1 MNETP
6 DKTPQQDVDAPF
18 YSVRELRRRVKDGT
32 FKEILDDWKWIFSYS
47 KRYWWA
53 IVFYTLVGIF
63 STSLSLVS
71 SILAKEM
78 IDIIVGHKTSMLWLL
93 ALIMV
98 GSSMF
103 SMVFEN
109 LLGRISL
116 KIGIRIGND
125 IRADI
130 FSKIVDS
137 DWSALNQ
144 YQSGDIVN
152 RFNNDVN
159 TIGSNAV
166 SWLPTIVISVYR
178 FAATFLVLAHYDLLI
193 AVFSLAMAPA
203 LLLASRIVISKQRY
217 YGKKFREQ
225 SSRFMSFEV
234 ETFYNLDAIK
244 SFGVTRQYEKKLD
257 EQLED
262 IKKVTLDYNRFTI
275 RTNLFMGL
283 AGTAVAMLTFGY
295 CLYRLWSGDITFGTM
310 NLFLQQSNGLSAA
323 FRKLVGIVPGFL
335 NSSISAHRVRELVEI
350 PKEVHLI
357 ETDEFAEKAA
367 DGYTLE
373 LRDLTFG
380 YVEGTDVVRDSHLIA
395 RPGEIVALVGAS
407 GEGKTTLI
415 RLLLALVHPQK
426 GEAVIRAADGT
437 ELPLNADTRKLISF
451 VPQGYNVLSGT
462 IEENLRLGKE
472 DATEEEMIRALKLA
486 CAWEFV
492 EKLPKG
498 LQTSVGR
505 RGKGISEGQAQRLS
519 VARALLR
526 DAPILLLDEATAALD
541 VGTERRLL
549 KNLMEASPNKT
560 CIVTTHRPSVLNLCK
575 RVYRVMGK
583 TVTELDEE
591 TSARMA
597 MDF

>member
-1 MNETP
+1 MNENAEKSP
-6 DKTPQQDVDAPF
+6 VQDVDKPF
-18 YSVRELRRRVKDGT
+18 YSVRELRRRMKDGT
-32 FKEILDDWKWIFSYS
+32 FREIVDDWKWIFSYS

-53 IVFYTLVGIF
+53 IAFYIITGIL

-93 ALIMV
+93 FLIMV

-137 DWSALNQ
+137 DWSALNK

-159 TIGSNAV
+159 TIGTNAV
-166 SWLPTIVISVYR
+166 NWLPTIIISLYR
-178 FAATFLVLAHYDLLI
+178 FAATFLLLAHYDMLI
-193 AVFSLAMAPA
+193 AVFSLAMAPV
-203 LLLASRIVISKQRY
+203 LLLASRIVIRKQRY

-262 IKKVTLDYNRFTI
+262 IKKVSLDFNRFTI
-275 RTNLFMGL
+275 RTNLFMGVS
-283 AGTAVAMLTFGY
+283 GTMVAMSIFGY
-295 CLYRLWSGDITFGTM
+295 CLYRLWHGAITFGTM
-310 NLFLQQSNGLSAA
+310 TLFLQQSNSLSSA
-323 FRKLVGIVPGFL
+323 FRKLVGIIPGFL

-350 PKEVHLI
+350 PKEVHLL
-357 ETDEFAEKAA
+357 ETDELKEKAA
-367 DGYTLE
+367 DGFTLE
-373 LRDLTFG
+373 LRDLTYG

-437 ELPLNADTRKLISF
+437 ELPLNADTRQLISF

-492 EKLPKG
+492 EKLPQG
-498 LQTSVGR
+498 LQSSVGR
-505 RGKGISEGQAQRLS
+505 RGKGLSEGQAQRLS
-519 VARALLR
+519 IARALLR
-526 DAPILLLDEATAALD
+526 DAPILLLDEATSALD

-549 KNLMEASPNKT
+549 KNLMEAAPNKT
-560 CIVTTHRPSVLNLCK
+560 CVVTTHRPSVLNLCK
-575 RVYRVMGK
+575 RVYRVMDK

>member
-1 MNETP
+1 MNDNPETAR
-6 DKTPQQDVDAPF
+6 QDVDAPF

-47 KRYWWA
+47 RRYWWA

-63 STSLSLVS
+63 STSLGLVS
-71 SILAKEM
+71 SVLASKM
-78 IDIIVGHKTSMLWLL
+78 IDIIVGRQISKLWLL
-93 ALIMV
+93 AVIMV

-137 DWSALNQ
+137 DWSALNK

-178 FAATFLVLAHYDLLI
+178 FVATFLVLAHYDLLI

-203 LLLASRIVISKQRY
+203 LLLASRIVISKQRW

-225 SSRFMSFEV
+225 SSKFMSFEV

-257 EQLED
+257 DQLED

-310 NLFLQQSNGLSAA
+310 NLFLQQSNGLSSA
-323 FRKLVGIVPGFL
+323 FRKLVGIIPGFL

-357 ETDEFAEKAA
+357 ETDEFAEKA
-367 DGYTLE
+367 DEGFTLE

-380 YVEGTDVVRDSHLIA
+380 YVEGTDVIRDSHLIA

-415 RLLLALVHPQK
+415 RLLLALVHPQQ

-472 DATEEEMIRALKLA
+472 DATEAEMIRALELA

-492 EKLPKG
+492 QKMPNG
-498 LQTSVGR
+498 LQSAVGR
-505 RGKGISEGQAQRLS
+505 RGKGLSEGQAQRLS

-526 DAPILLLDEATAALD
+526 DAPILLLDEATSALD

-549 KNLMEASPNKT
+549 KNLMEAAPNKT

>member
-1 MNETP
+1 MNEHNESL
-6 DKTPQQDVDAPF
+6 DKQSADAPF
-18 YSVRELRRRVKDGT
+18 YSVRELRRRMKDGT
-32 FKEILDDWKWIFSYS
+32 FREILDDWRWIFSYS

-53 IVFYTLVGIF
+53 IVFYTLVGIV
-63 STSLSLVS
+63 STSLGLVS

-78 IDIIVGHKTSMLWLL
+78 IDIIVGHRSSMLWLL
-93 ALIMV
+93 FLIMV

-103 SMVFEN
+103 SLVFEN

-137 DWSALNQ
+137 DWSALNK

-159 TIGSNAV
+159 TIGTNAV
-166 SWLPTIVISVYR
+166 SWLPTIVISIYR
-178 FAATFLVLAHYDLLI
+178 FAATFLLLAHYDLLI
-193 AVFSLAMAPA
+193 AVFSMAMAPV
-203 LLLASRIVISKQRY
+203 LLLASRVVIRKQRW

-225 SSRFMSFEV
+225 SSQFMSFEV

-244 SFGVTRQYEKKLD
+244 SFGVTGQYEKKLD
-257 EQLED
+257 GQLED

-275 RTNLFMGL
+275 RTNLFMGMS
-283 AGTAVAMLTFGY
+283 GTVVAMSIFGY
-295 CLYRLWSGDITFGTM
+295 CLYRLWNGAITFGTM
-310 NLFLQQSNGLSAA
+310 TLFLQQSNSLSAA
-323 FRKLVGIVPGFL
+323 FRKLVGIIPGFL
-335 NSSISAHRVRELVEI
+335 NSSVSAHRVRELVEI
-350 PKEVHLI
+350 PKEIHLL
-357 ETDEFAEKAA
+357 ETDELKDKAA
-367 DGYTLE
+367 EGFVLE

-380 YVEGTDVVRDSHLIA
+380 YVEGTDVIRDSHLIA

-415 RLLLALVHPQK
+415 RLLLALVRPRK

-437 ELPLNADTRKLISF
+437 ELPLNADTRELISF

-472 DATEEEMIRALKLA
+472 DASEEEMIRALELA

-492 EKLPKG
+492 KKLPDG
-498 LQTSVGR
+498 LRSRVGR
-505 RGKGISEGQAQRLS
+505 RGKGLSEGQAQRLS
-519 VARALLR
+519 IARALLR
-526 DAPILLLDEATAALD
+526 DAPILLLDEATSALD

-549 KNLMEASPNKT
+549 KNLMEAAPNKT

-575 RVYRVMGK
+575 RVYRVMDK
-583 TVTELDEE
+583 AVTELDEE

>member
-1 MNETP
+1 MNENAEKP
-6 DKTPQQDVDAPF
+6 PVRDVDKPF
-18 YSVRELRRRVKDGT
+18 YSVRELRRRMKDGT
-32 FKEILDDWKWIFSYS
+32 FREIVDDWKWIFSYS

-53 IVFYTLVGIF
+53 IAFYIITGIL

-93 ALIMV
+93 FLIMV

-137 DWSALNQ
+137 DWSALNK

-159 TIGSNAV
+159 TIGTNAV
-166 SWLPTIVISVYR
+166 NWLPTIIISLYR
-178 FAATFLVLAHYDLLI
+178 FAATFLLLAHYDMLI
-193 AVFSLAMAPA
+193 AVFSLAMAPV
-203 LLLASRIVISKQRY
+203 LLLASRIVIRKQRY

-262 IKKVTLDYNRFTI
+262 IKKVSLDFNRFTI
-275 RTNLFMGL
+275 RTNLFMGVS
-283 AGTAVAMLTFGY
+283 GTMVAMSIFGY
-295 CLYRLWSGDITFGTM
+295 CLYRLWHGAITFGTM
-310 NLFLQQSNGLSAA
+310 TLFLQQSNSLSSA
-323 FRKLVGIVPGFL
+323 FRKLVGIIPGFL

-350 PKEVHLI
+350 PKEVHLL
-357 ETDEFAEKAA
+357 ETDELKEKAA
-367 DGYTLE
+367 DGFTLE
-373 LRDLTFG
+373 LRDLTYG

-437 ELPLNADTRKLISF
+437 ELPLNADTRQLISF

-492 EKLPKG
+492 EKLPQG
-498 LQTSVGR
+498 LQSSVGR
-505 RGKGISEGQAQRLS
+505 RGKGLSEGQAQRLS
-519 VARALLR
+519 IARALLR
-526 DAPILLLDEATAALD
+526 DAPILLLDEATSALD

-549 KNLMEASPNKT
+549 KNLMEAAPNKT
-560 CIVTTHRPSVLNLCK
+560 CVVTTHRPSVLNLCK
-575 RVYRVMGK
+575 RVYRVMDK